1 MTPRL
6 RRSELAVPASNARLV
21 EKAVKS
27 DADLVFLDLEDATA
41 PDAKEGARQIAI
53 DALNDLDWGR
63 TIRCVRVNDH
73 ETEWAVY
80 DMVSMLEGAGNNL
93 DIIIIPKVKKPS
105 DLLFF
110 ETMLLSLE
118 KKLKI
123 KKPIGLEVLIEEAE
137 GLGRVEE
144 IARCSTRLE
153 ALILGFGDLAASL
166 GMRFG
171 HELDASYKY
180 PGDIWNAHRVRLI
193 AACRAAGIDA
203 IDGPFGNFRDDEG
216 YRAQSTY
223 AASLG
228 AVGKWCIHPSQIP
241 HANEIFAPSE
251 KELHV
256 AKKMVAAYEASLEGG
271 DGAAGAGGML
281 VDAATA
287 RLYQPVLDR
296 ARQIGMIA

>member
-6 RRSELAVPASNARLV
+6 RRSELAVPASNEKLV
-21 EKAVKS
+21 EKAVKT

-53 DALNDLDWGR
+53 DALNDLDWGT
-63 TIRCVRVNDH
+63 TIRSVRVNDH

-80 DMVSMLEGAGNNL
+80 DMVSILEGAGDNL
-93 DIIIIPKVKKPS
+93 DIIILPKVKKPS
-105 DLLFF
+105 HLLFF

-123 KKPIGLEVLIEEAE
+123 KKPIGLEALIEEAE

-171 HELDASYKY
+171 HELDAGYMY

-216 YRAQSTY
+216 YRSQATY

-251 KELHV
+251 KELHL
-256 AKKMVAAYEASLEGG
+256 AMKMVSAYEASLEGG
-271 DGAAGAGGML
+271 DGAAGAGGVL

-287 RLYQPVLDR
+287 RLYQPVLER
-296 ARQIGMIA
+296 ARQIGMIE